1 MKEATGELNMT
12 VITVVAIGA
21 IALLFYNFI
30 WPIIQLRIVDQTCSA
45 YGEGYHAST
54 SQCAGGVSVD
64 GSGNAT
70 ASQQD
75 TSGGRVYYCCPPS
88 N

>member
-45 YGEGYHAST
+45 YGEGYKASREPNGT
-54 SQCAGGVSVD
+54 CVQVDGNGNTVSSQDTAGG
-64 GSGNAT
+64 NT
-70 ASQQD
+70 
-75 TSGGRVYYCCPPS
+75 YYCCKEK
-88 N
+88 

>member
-45 YGEGYHAST
+45 YGEGYHAARTASGT
-54 SQCAGGVSVD
+54 CVQVDGNGNTVSDQDTAGG
-64 GSGNAT
+64 NT
-70 ASQQD
+70 
-75 TSGGRVYYCCPPS
+75 YYCCKDAK
-88 N
+88 

>member
-1 MKEATGELNMT
+1 MT

-30 WPIIQLRIVDQTCSA
+30 WPIIQLRIVDQTCQSYGAGYSA
-45 YGEGYHAST
+45 TRTASGDNCIAVDSSGAAIGSST
-54 SQCAGGVSVD
+54 DTAGGS
-64 GSGNAT
+64 T
-70 ASQQD
+70 
-75 TSGGRVYYCCPPS
+75 YYCCKG